1 MMPSTVV
8 FCDGLHAFVD
18 VNRFE
23 KAWVLLVMLSSFA
36 ENLTRAEVASMLPL
50 VHASCL
56 STPVAIIFPTFAI
69 TSGVVTSAERTT

>member
-1 MMPSTVV
+1 MMPITVA
-8 FCDGLHAFVD
+8 FCDMLHAFVGVD
-18 VNRFE
+18 RFE
-23 KAWVLLVMLSSFA
+23 KARVLRVMLSSLA
-36 ENLTRAEVASMLPL
+36 ENLTRGEVASMFPL